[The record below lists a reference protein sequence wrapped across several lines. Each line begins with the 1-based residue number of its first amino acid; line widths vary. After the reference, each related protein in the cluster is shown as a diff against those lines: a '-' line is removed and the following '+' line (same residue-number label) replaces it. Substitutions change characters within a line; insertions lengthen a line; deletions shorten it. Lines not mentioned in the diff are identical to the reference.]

1 MIKRFNICVI
11 SCMWSSQ
18 QWHSAMI
25 VNILSRKFYVFEE
38 INWRWCRHSTVPLS
52 HIRST
57 VSDDVSPSREGG
69 GGGADSLL
77 SNSVTGQSYWN
88 SESSKNRP
96 CLSSSSSSSSSSSWS
111 AGATSDSRSDDA
123 RRVSWGGSRRSRA
136 SALWGGGR
144 SVSASRHSSSTLSW
158 FPGVEFRWIRFVSS
172 GTLSSSAFVQL
183 VKLRHGISN
192 KEAGLR

>member
-69 GGGADSLL
+69 GAEPTRSFLIPSLDSHTEIANHQKTDLVFPHL
-77 SNSVTGQSYWN
+77 HRRRRRHRDQQVLRRTRGRTMRGESAEEDLGVVERRHSEEAVGQ
-88 SESSKNRP
+88 
-96 CLSSSSSSSSSSSWS
+96 CLPLDIP
-111 AGATSDSRSDDA
+111 APHCPDF
-123 RRVSWGGSRRSRA
+123 RA
-136 SALWGGGR
+136 SNFDGSGSCRVGLC
-144 SVSASRHSSSTLSW
+144 HHQHLFSS
-158 FPGVEFRWIRFVSS
+158 
-172 GTLSSSAFVQL
+172 
-183 VKLRHGISN
+183 
-192 KEAGLR
+192 